1 MKPESADKSFERE
14 IQAKRELWG
23 KGWTSLG
30 CWRFMAPG
38 GTIHDLSAA
47 DLSQV
52 DWIEREGLFIAA

>member
-1 MKPESADKSFERE
+1 MKPESGIQSLERE
-14 IQAKRELWG
+14 IRAKRELWG

-47 DLSQV
+47 DLTQV
-52 DWIEREGLFIAA
+52 ERIEKEGLFLAA